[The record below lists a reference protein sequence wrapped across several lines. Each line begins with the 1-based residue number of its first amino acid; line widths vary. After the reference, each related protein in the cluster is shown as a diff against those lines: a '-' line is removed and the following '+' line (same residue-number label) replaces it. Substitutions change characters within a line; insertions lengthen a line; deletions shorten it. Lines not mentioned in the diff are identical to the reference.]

1 MVVNIISLPG
11 VMSPEM
17 VEKFKIAIE
26 QAMGNVLAEQVKA
39 RKDLQKKLNEGFTK
53 KPQSSDKK
61 VSRANP
67 DQQKEVSKEGTES
80 KMVKGYKMEEIKA
93 KDETTDISSSGVQW
107 FASLFVVLII
117 GLAVYGAKRNKRGI
131 ANVKTKK

>member
-1 MVVNIISLPG
+1 M
-11 VMSPEM
+11 
-17 VEKFKIAIE
+17 
-26 QAMGNVLAEQVKA
+26 KA
-39 RKDLQKKLNEGFTK
+39 GKDLQKKLNEGFSK
-53 KPQSSDKK
+53 RPQSSDKK

-67 DQQKEVSKEGTES
+67 DQRKEVSKKGAGANV
-80 KMVKGYKMEEIKA
+80 VKGYKMEEIKA